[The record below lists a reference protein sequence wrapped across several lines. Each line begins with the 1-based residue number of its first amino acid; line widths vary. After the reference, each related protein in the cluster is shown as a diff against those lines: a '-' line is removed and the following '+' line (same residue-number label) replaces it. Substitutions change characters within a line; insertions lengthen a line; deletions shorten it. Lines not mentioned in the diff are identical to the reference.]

1 MGDQDSELTQELVE
15 EGKEHIKRERRRI
28 QRMLESASRRRD
40 YAARFGNEES
50 ARTDGEEDMAAGP
63 AMSTNPR
70 LFRQSDI
77 AKPRNTQQE
86 VSSPE
91 RSLLHGSS
99 GLYGVS
105 GDSAASARS
114 PTRSDARIDCFE
126 PSTRTTPPRNIFD
139 DL

>member
-1 MGDQDSELTQELVE
+1 MVFFS
-15 EGKEHIKRERRRI
+15 
-28 QRMLESASRRRD
+28 
-40 YAARFGNEES
+40 RFGNEES
-50 ARTDGEEDMAAGP
+50 ARTDGEDDMAAGP
-63 AMSTNPR
+63 TMSTNPR

-77 AKPRNTQQE
+77 AKPRSTKQE

-99 GLYGVS
+99 GLYGVG
-105 GDSAASARS
+105 GDSAASAGS
-114 PTRSDARIDCFE
+114 PTRRDARIDFPE

>member
-1 MGDQDSELTQELVE
+1 MVFCS
-15 EGKEHIKRERRRI
+15 
-28 QRMLESASRRRD
+28 
-40 YAARFGNEES
+40 RFGNEES
-50 ARTDGEEDMAAGP
+50 ARTDGEEDVAAGP
-63 AMSTNPR
+63 TMSTNPR
-70 LFRQSDI
+70 LFRQSDN

-105 GDSAASARS
+105 GDSGASARS
-114 PTRSDARIDCFE
+114 PTRSDARIDFFE
-126 PSTRTTPPRNIFD
+126 PSTRATPPRNIFD

>member
-1 MGDQDSELTQELVE
+1 MVFCS
-15 EGKEHIKRERRRI
+15 
-28 QRMLESASRRRD
+28 
-40 YAARFGNEES
+40 RFGNEES
-50 ARTDGEEDMAAGP
+50 ARTDGEDDMAAGP
-63 AMSTNPR
+63 TMSTNPR

-77 AKPRNTQQE
+77 AKPRSTQQE

-99 GLYGVS
+99 GLYGVG

-114 PTRSDARIDCFE
+114 PTRSAARIDFPE